1 MTPTILAAGASLT
14 SGSLLVAADDP
25 LSHVLPHTL
34 ARFGEYAL
42 TNHLLMLVLAALL
55 LVVFVPLAARKEAI
69 VPRGFRNFLEAILQF
84 IREEVARPVLGGLT
98 DRFIPFLWTVF
109 FLILTANLL
118 GLVPL
123 TAFGQAAARDPHL
136 HIGGTATGNI
146 GVTAGLALC
155 AFVLFHVSGMRQHGV
170 GHYWKNFFFGH
181 MPFALSILFI
191 PLEIVGALVKP
202 FALAIR
208 LFANMTGGHIVVA
221 VLTGFAVTGVRM
233 GMEGAVGMYG
243 VTLVSVLGAVAISL
257 LEVFVAFL
265 QAYIFTFL
273 TALFLG
279 MAVHAEH

>member
-1 MTPTILAAGASLT
+1 MTATTTAAAALAPVIAS
-14 SGSLLVAADDP
+14 GDP

-34 ARFGEYAL
+34 ARFGNYAL
-42 TNHLLMLVLAALL
+42 TNHLLMLILAALL
-55 LVVFVPLAARKEAI
+55 LLIVVPIAARKDAL
-69 VPRGFRNFLEAILQF
+69 VPKGFRNFLEAIMQF
-84 IREEVARPVLGGLT
+84 IREEVARPALGSLT
-98 DRFIPFLWTVF
+98 DRFVPFLWTLF

-118 GLVPL
+118 GLVPITPL
-123 TAFGQAAARDPHL
+123 GQAAASDPHL

-146 GVTAGLALC
+146 GVTAGLAIC
-155 AFVLFHVSGMRQHGV
+155 AFVLFHVSGMRQHGA
-170 GHYWKNFFFGH
+170 GRYWKNFFFGH
-181 MPFALSILFI
+181 MPFGLSILFI

-221 VLTGFAVTGVRM
+221 VLTGFAVTGIRM
-233 GMEGAVGMYG
+233 GMDGTVGMFG
-243 VTLVSVLGAVAISL
+243 VTLVSVAGAVAISL

-279 MAVHAEH
+279 MAVQTEH